1 MAVLIVEPHD
11 GYATWLATN
20 ALSGLTD
27 RVVRAADPDE
37 AMAAV
42 AAEGRDVLAAIF
54 GPSIADR
61 DALALAGALQQGTP
75 DISVVVIRRQESGE
89 LIRQAL
95 RVGIKDVLSST
106 SDETAIRTA
115 AARAIEIAR
124 TLRGRLGGGAPTDPA
139 GGRALGKIVTVFFSS
154 KGGCGKTFLSTN
166 LAVALSQGGAEVALV
181 DLDLHFG
188 DVAIMLHLF
197 PSHTIYDATQNPA
210 LDAMTLKSFLTHHDS
225 GIWTLVAPTE
235 PTAADTINPGA
246 IGTILRLLRTAF
258 DYVVIDTPPAFSEP
272 VLAAFDES
280 DWLVMLAT
288 LDVPSVKNLRLT
300 LQTMEL
306 LHFPKSRIRVVV
318 NRADSK
324 VGLRLPDVE
333 KLLSSPVDTTIPSSR
348 SVPLSVNKGS
358 PIMLEEPKGSVAES
372 IRRVAAQLTDRAA
385 TGRTKQR
392 QRRSLFARS

>member
-11 GYATWLATN
+11 GYATWLAN

-37 AMAAV
+37 GMAAV
-42 AAEGRDVLAAIF
+42 AAEGQDVLAAIF
-54 GPSIADR
+54 GPSLSDR

-75 DISVVVIRRQESGE
+75 DVSVLLIRRQESGE

-95 RVGIKDVLSST
+95 RVGVKDVLSSV
-106 SDETAIRTA
+106 SDENAIRGA

-124 TLRGRLGGGAPTDPA
+124 TLRGRLGGGAPTDGA
-139 GGRALGKIVTVFFSS
+139 GRPPGRVVTVFSS

-166 LAVALSQGGAEVALV
+166 LAVALGRTGAEVALV

-197 PSHTIYDATQNPA
+197 PSHTIYDATQSPE
-210 LDAMTLKSFLTHHDS
+210 LDAMTVKSFLTHHDS

-235 PTAADTINPGA
+235 PTVADTISPS
-246 IGTILRLLRTAF
+246 TITNILKLLRSAF

-272 VLAAFDES
+272 VLGAFDES
-280 DWLVMLAT
+280 DALVMLAT
-288 LDVPSVKNLRLT
+288 LDVPSIKNLKLT

-306 LHFPKSRIRVVV
+306 LHFPKNRIRVVV

-333 KLLSSPVDTTIPSSR
+333 KLLSAPVDATIPSSR

-358 PIMLEEPKGSVAES
+358 PIMLEEPKGPVAES
-372 IRRVAAQLTDRAA
+372 VRRVAALVTEPEPASRA
-385 TGRTKQR
+385 KQK

>member
-1 MAVLIVEPHD
+1 VAVLIVEPHD
-11 GYATWLATN
+11 GYATWLVN

-27 RVVRAADPDE
+27 RVVRTHDPDE

-54 GPSIADR
+54 GPSLSDR

-75 DISVVVIRRQESGE
+75 DVLVLLIRRQESGE

-95 RVGIKDVLSST
+95 RVGVMDVLSSA
-106 SDETAIRTA
+106 SDEA
-115 AARAIEIAR
+115 AVRGAAGRALEIAR
-124 TLRGRLGGGAPTDPA
+124 TLRGRLGNGSAPTDP
-139 GGRALGKIVTVFFSS
+139 GEGRSPGRIVTVFSS

-166 LAVALSQGGAEVALV
+166 LAVALSRNGAEVALV

-197 PSHTIYDATQNPA
+197 PSHTIYDAAQSPGQDA
-210 LDAMTLKSFLTHHDS
+210 LTLKSFLTRHDPS

-235 PTAADTINPGA
+235 PTVADTINPGA
-246 IGTILRLLRTAF
+246 IGGILKLLRTAF

-272 VLAAFDES
+272 VLGAFDES

-288 LDVPSVKNLRLT
+288 LDVPSIKNLKLT

-306 LHFPKSRIRVVV
+306 LHFPKNRIRVVV

-333 KLLSSPVDTTIPSSR
+333 KLLSSSVDATIPSSR

-358 PIMLEEPKGSVAES
+358 PIMLEEPKGPVAES
-372 IRRVAAQLTDRAA
+372 IRRVAALVAEGQPPS
-385 TGRTKQR
+385 RTKK

>member
-11 GYATWLATN
+11 GYATWLAN

-27 RVVRAADPDE
+27 RVVRAADADE
-37 AMAAV
+37 GMAAV
-42 AAEGRDVLAAIF
+42 AAEGQDVLAAIF
-54 GPSIADR
+54 GPSLSDR
-61 DALALAGALQQGTP
+61 EAIALADALQQGTP
-75 DISVVVIRRQESGE
+75 DVSVLLIRRQESGE

-95 RVGIKDVLSST
+95 RVGVKNVLSSA
-106 SDETAIRTA
+106 SDENAIRGE

-124 TLRGRLGGGAPTDPA
+124 TLRGRLGGGAPTDGAARAPA
-139 GGRALGKIVTVFFSS
+139 RVITVFSS

-166 LAVALSQGGAEVALV
+166 LAVALGRNGAEVALV

-197 PSHTIYDATQNPA
+197 PSHTIYDATQSPE
-210 LDAMTLKSFLTHHDS
+210 LDALTVKSFLTHHDS

-235 PTAADTINPGA
+235 PTVADTISPS
-246 IGTILRLLRTAF
+246 TITNILKLLRSAF

-272 VLAAFDES
+272 VLGAFDES
-280 DWLVMLAT
+280 DVLVMLAT
-288 LDVPSVKNLRLT
+288 LDVPSIKNLKLT

-306 LHFPKSRIRVVV
+306 LHFPKNRIRVVV

-333 KLLSSPVDTTIPSSR
+333 KLLSAPVNATIPSSR

-358 PIMLEEPKGSVAES
+358 PIMLEEPKGPVAES
-372 IRRVAAQLTDRAA
+372 IRRVAALVTEPEPASRA
-385 TGRTKQR
+385 RHK
-392 QRRSLFARS
+392 QRRSLFARY

>member
-11 GYATWLATN
+11 GYATWLAN

-37 AMAAV
+37 GMAAV
-42 AAEGRDVLAAIF
+42 AAEGQDVLAAIF
-54 GPSIADR
+54 GPSLSDR

-75 DISVVVIRRQESGE
+75 DVSVLLIRRQESGE

-95 RVGIKDVLSST
+95 RVGVKDVLSSV
-106 SDETAIRTA
+106 SDENAIRGA
-115 AARAIEIAR
+115 VARAIEIAR
-124 TLRGRLGGGAPTDPA
+124 TLRGRLGGGAPTDGA
-139 GGRALGKIVTVFFSS
+139 GRPPGRVVTVFSS

-166 LAVALSQGGAEVALV
+166 LAVALGRNGAEVALV

-197 PSHTIYDATQNPA
+197 PSHTIYDATQSPE
-210 LDAMTLKSFLTHHDS
+210 LDALTVKSFLTHHDS

-235 PTAADTINPGA
+235 PTVADTISPS
-246 IGTILRLLRTAF
+246 TITNILKLLRSAF

-272 VLAAFDES
+272 VLGAFDES
-280 DWLVMLAT
+280 DALVMLAT
-288 LDVPSVKNLRLT
+288 LDVPSIKNLRLT

-333 KLLSSPVDTTIPSSR
+333 KLLSAPVDATIPSSR

-358 PIMLEEPKGSVAES
+358 PIMLEEPKGPVAES
-372 IRRVAAQLTDRAA
+372 VRRVAALVTEPEPASRA
-385 TGRTKQR
+385 KQK

>member
-11 GYATWLATN
+11 GYATWLAN

-37 AMAAV
+37 GMAAV

-54 GPSIADR
+54 GPSLSDR

-75 DISVVVIRRQESGE
+75 DVSVLLIRRQESGE

-95 RVGIKDVLSST
+95 RVGVKDVLSSA
-106 SDETAIRTA
+106 SDENAVRGA

-124 TLRGRLGGGAPTDPA
+124 TLRGRLGGGAPTDPG
-139 GGRALGKIVTVFFSS
+139 GGRHPGRVVTVFSS

-166 LAVALSQGGAEVALV
+166 LAVALSRSGAEVALV

-197 PSHTIYDATQNPA
+197 PSHTIYDAAQGSG
-210 LDAMTLKSFLTHHDS
+210 LDALTLKSFLTHHDA

-235 PTAADTINPGA
+235 PTVADTINPGA
-246 IGTILRLLRTAF
+246 IANILKLLRSAF

-272 VLAAFDES
+272 VLGAFDES

-288 LDVPSVKNLRLT
+288 LDVPSIKNLKLT

-306 LHFPKSRIRVVV
+306 LHFPKNRMRVVI
-318 NRADSK
+318 NRSDSK

-333 KLLSSPVDTTIPSSR
+333 KLLSAPVDATIPSSR

-358 PIMLEEPKGSVAES
+358 PIMLEEPKGPVAES
-372 IRRVAAQLTDRAA
+372 IRRIAALVAESEP
-385 TGRTKQR
+385 GSRTKQK

>member
-1 MAVLIVEPHD
+1 VAVLIVEPHD
-11 GYATWLATN
+11 GYATWLVN

-27 RVVRAADPDE
+27 RVVRANDPDE

-42 AAEGRDVLAAIF
+42 AAEGRDVLVAIF
-54 GPSIADR
+54 GPSLSDR

-75 DISVVVIRRQESGE
+75 DVLVLLIRRQESGE
-89 LIRQAL
+89 LLRQAI
-95 RVGIKDVLSST
+95 RVGVKDILSSA
-106 SDETAIRTA
+106 SDETAVRGA
-115 AARAIEIAR
+115 ATKALEIAR
-124 TLRGRLGGGAPTDPA
+124 TLRGRLGNGGTPIDP
-139 GGRALGKIVTVFFSS
+139 GEGRSPGRVVTVFSS

-372 IRRVAAQLTDRAA
+372 IRRVAAQLTDRET
-385 TGRTKQR
+385 TGRAKQK

>member
-11 GYATWLATN
+11 GYGTWLAN

-37 AMAAV
+37 AMAAL
-42 AAEGRDVLAAIF
+42 AAEGSDVLAAIF
-54 GPSIADR
+54 GPSLADR

-75 DISVVVIRRQESGE
+75 DVSVLLIRRQESGE

-95 RVGIKDVLSST
+95 RVGIKDVLSSA
-106 SDETAIRTA
+106 SDETAVRTA
-115 AARAIEIAR
+115 AARALEIAR
-124 TLRGRLGGGAPTDPA
+124 TLRGRLGGAAPTDP
-139 GGRALGKIVTVFFSS
+139 GEGRSPGRVITVFSS

-166 LAVALSQGGAEVALV
+166 LAVALSRSGAEVALV

-197 PSHTIYDATQNPA
+197 PSHTIYDAAENPG
-210 LDAMTLKSFLTHHDS
+210 LDALSLKSLLTRHDS
-225 GIWTLVAPTE
+225 GVWTLVAPTE
-235 PTAADTINPGA
+235 PTIADTINPGA
-246 IGTILRLLRTAF
+246 IGSILKLLRSAF

-288 LDVPSVKNLRLT
+288 LDVPSIKNLRLT

-306 LHFPKSRIRVVV
+306 LHFPKSRIRVVI

-324 VGLRLPDVE
+324 VGLRMPDVE

-348 SVPLSVNKGS
+348 SVPLSVNKGN
-358 PIMLEEPKGSVAES
+358 PIMLEEPKGPVAES
-372 IRRVAAQLTDRAA
+372 IRRVAAQLTEPQI
-385 TGRTKQR
+385 GRTKQK

>member
-1 MAVLIVEPHD
+1 VAVLIVEPHD
-11 GYATWLATN
+11 GYATWLVN
-20 ALSGLTD
+20 ALTGLTD
-27 RVVRAADPDE
+27 RVVRANDPDE

-54 GPSIADR
+54 GPSLSDR

-75 DISVVVIRRQESGE
+75 DVLVLLIRRQESGE

-95 RVGIKDVLSST
+95 RVGIMDVLSSA
-106 SDETAIRTA
+106 SDETAVRGA
-115 AARAIEIAR
+115 AGRALEIAR
-124 TLRGRLGGGAPTDPA
+124 TLRGRLGNGSAPTDP
-139 GGRALGKIVTVFFSS
+139 GEGRSPGRIVTVFSS

-166 LAVALSQGGAEVALV
+166 LAVALSRNGAEVALV

-197 PSHTIYDATQNPA
+197 PSHTIYDAAQSPGQDA
-210 LDAMTLKSFLTHHDS
+210 LTLKSFLTRHDPS

-235 PTAADTINPGA
+235 PTVADTINPGA
-246 IGTILRLLRTAF
+246 IGGILRLLRSAF

-272 VLAAFDES
+272 VLGAFDES

-288 LDVPSVKNLRLT
+288 LDVPSIKNLKLT

-306 LHFPKSRIRVVV
+306 LHFPKNRIRVVV

-333 KLLSSPVDTTIPSSR
+333 KLLSSSVDATIPSSR

-358 PIMLEEPKGSVAES
+358 PIMLEEPKGPVAES
-372 IRRVAAQLTDRAA
+372 IRRVAALVAEGQPPS
-385 TGRTKQR
+385 RTKK

>member
-11 GYATWLATN
+11 GYATWLAN

-37 AMAAV
+37 GMAAV
-42 AAEGRDVLAAIF
+42 AAEGQDVLAAIF
-54 GPSIADR
+54 GPSLSDR

-75 DISVVVIRRQESGE
+75 DVSVLLIRRQESGE

-95 RVGIKDVLSST
+95 RVGVKDVLSSV
-106 SDETAIRTA
+106 SDENAIRGA

-124 TLRGRLGGGAPTDPA
+124 TLRGRLGGGAPTDGA
-139 GGRALGKIVTVFFSS
+139 GRPPGRVVTVFSS

-166 LAVALSQGGAEVALV
+166 LAVALGRTGAEVALV

-197 PSHTIYDATQNPA
+197 PSHTIYDATQSPE
-210 LDAMTLKSFLTHHDS
+210 LDALTVKSFLTHHDS

-235 PTAADTINPGA
+235 PTVADTISPS
-246 IGTILRLLRTAF
+246 TITNILKLLRSAF

-272 VLAAFDES
+272 VLGAFDES
-280 DWLVMLAT
+280 DALVMLAT
-288 LDVPSVKNLRLT
+288 LDVPSIKNLKLT

-333 KLLSSPVDTTIPSSR
+333 KLLSAPVDATIPSSR

-358 PIMLEEPKGSVAES
+358 PIMLEEPKGPVAES
-372 IRRVAAQLTDRAA
+372 VRRVAALVTEPEPASRA
-385 TGRTKQR
+385 KQK

>member
-11 GYATWLATN
+11 GYATWLAN

-27 RVVRAADPDE
+27 RVVRAADADE
-37 AMAAV
+37 GMAAV
-42 AAEGRDVLAAIF
+42 AAEGQDVLAAIF
-54 GPSIADR
+54 GPSLSDR
-61 DALALAGALQQGTP
+61 EAITLAGALQQGTP
-75 DISVVVIRRQESGE
+75 DVSVLLIRRQESGE

-95 RVGIKDVLSST
+95 RVGVKNVLSSA
-106 SDETAIRTA
+106 SDENAIRGE

-124 TLRGRLGGGAPTDPA
+124 TLRGRLGGGAPTDGAARAPA
-139 GGRALGKIVTVFFSS
+139 RVITVFSS

-166 LAVALSQGGAEVALV
+166 LAVALGRNGAEVALV

-197 PSHTIYDATQNPA
+197 PSHTIYDATQSPE
-210 LDAMTLKSFLTHHDS
+210 LDALTVKSFLTHHDS

-235 PTAADTINPGA
+235 PTVADTISPS
-246 IGTILRLLRTAF
+246 TITNILKLLRSAF

-272 VLAAFDES
+272 VLGAFDES
-280 DWLVMLAT
+280 DVLVMLAT
-288 LDVPSVKNLRLT
+288 LDVPSIKNLKLT

-306 LHFPKSRIRVVV
+306 LHFPKNRIRVVV

-333 KLLSSPVDTTIPSSR
+333 KLLSAPVNATIPSSR

-358 PIMLEEPKGSVAES
+358 PIMLEEPKGPVAES
-372 IRRVAAQLTDRAA
+372 IRRVAALATEPEPASRA
-385 TGRTKQR
+385 RHK

>member
-11 GYATWLATN
+11 GYATWLVN
-20 ALSGLTD
+20 ALTGLTD
-27 RVVRAADPDE
+27 RVVRANDPDE

-54 GPSIADR
+54 GPSLSDR

-75 DISVVVIRRQESGE
+75 DVSVLLIRRQESGE

-95 RVGIKDVLSST
+95 NVGIKGVLSSA
-106 SDETAIRTA
+106 SDETAVRA
-115 AARAIEIAR
+115 AAGRALEIAR
-124 TLRGRLGGGAPTDPA
+124 TLRGRLGNGSAPTDP
-139 GGRALGKIVTVFFSS
+139 GEGRSPGRIVTVFSS

-166 LAVALSQGGAEVALV
+166 LAVALSRNGAEVALV

-197 PSHTIYDATQNPA
+197 PSHTIYDAAQSPGQDA
-210 LDAMTLKSFLTHHDS
+210 LTLKSFLTRHDPS

-235 PTAADTINPGA
+235 PTVADTINPGA
-246 IGTILRLLRTAF
+246 IGGILKLLRTAF

-272 VLAAFDES
+272 VLGAFDES

-288 LDVPSVKNLRLT
+288 LDVPSIKNLKLT

-306 LHFPKSRIRVVV
+306 LHFPTNRIRVVV

-333 KLLSSPVDTTIPSSR
+333 KLLSSSVDATIPSSR

-358 PIMLEEPKGSVAES
+358 PIMLEEPKGPVAES
-372 IRRVAAQLTDRAA
+372 IRRVAALVAEGQPPS
-385 TGRTKQR
+385 RTKK

>member
-11 GYATWLATN
+11 GYGTWLAN

-37 AMAAV
+37 AMAAL
-42 AAEGRDVLAAIF
+42 AAEGSDVLAAIF
-54 GPSIADR
+54 GPSLADR

-75 DISVVVIRRQESGE
+75 DVSVLLIRRQESGE

-95 RVGIKDVLSST
+95 RVGIKDVLSSA
-106 SDETAIRTA
+106 SDEAAVRTA
-115 AARAIEIAR
+115 AARALEIAR
-124 TLRGRLGGGAPTDPA
+124 TLRGRLGGAAPTDP
-139 GGRALGKIVTVFFSS
+139 GEGRSPGRVITVFSS

-166 LAVALSQGGAEVALV
+166 LAVALSRSGAEVALV

-197 PSHTIYDATQNPA
+197 PSHTIYDAAENPG
-210 LDAMTLKSFLTHHDS
+210 LDALSLKSLLTRHDS
-225 GIWTLVAPTE
+225 GVWTLVAPTE
-235 PTAADTINPGA
+235 PTIADTINPGA
-246 IGTILRLLRTAF
+246 IGSILKLLRSAF

-288 LDVPSVKNLRLT
+288 LDVPSIKNLRLT

-306 LHFPKSRIRVVV
+306 LHFPKSRIRVVI

-358 PIMLEEPKGSVAES
+358 PIMLEEPKGPVADS
-372 IRRVAAQLTDRAA
+372 IRRVAALLTDPQP
-385 TGRTKQR
+385 GRSKQK

>member
-11 GYATWLATN
+11 GYATWLAN

-42 AAEGRDVLAAIF
+42 AAEGRDVLAAIL
-54 GPSIADR
+54 GPSLTDR
-61 DALALAGALQQGTP
+61 NALALAGALQQGTP
-75 DISVVVIRRQESGE
+75 DVSVLLIRRQESGE

-95 RVGIKDVLSST
+95 KVGVKDVLSSA
-106 SDETAIRTA
+106 SDENAVRA
-115 AARAIEIAR
+115 GAARAIEIAR
-124 TLRGRLGGGAPTDPA
+124 TLRGRLGGGAPTDN
-139 GGRALGKIVTVFFSS
+139 GGRAPGRVVTVFSS

-166 LAVALSQGGAEVALV
+166 LAVALGRTGAEVALV

-197 PSHTIYDATQNPA
+197 PSHTIYDASQNPA
-210 LDAMTLKSFLTHHDS
+210 LDALSMKSFLTRHDS

-235 PTAADTINPGA
+235 PTIADTINPA
-246 IGTILRLLRTAF
+246 TIASILKLLRSAF

-272 VLAAFDES
+272 VLGAFDES

-288 LDVPSVKNLRLT
+288 LDVPSIKNLKLT

-306 LHFPKSRIRVVV
+306 LHFPKNRMRVVI

-333 KLLSSPVDTTIPSSR
+333 KLLSSSVDATIPSSR

-358 PIMLEEPKGSVAES
+358 PIMLEEPKGPVAES
-372 IRRVAAQLTDRAA
+372 IRRIAALVAESQAPS
-385 TGRTKQR
+385 RTAKQK

>member
-11 GYATWLATN
+11 GYATWLAN

-37 AMAAV
+37 GMAAV
-42 AAEGRDVLAAIF
+42 AAEGQDVLAAIF
-54 GPSIADR
+54 GPSLSDR

-75 DISVVVIRRQESGE
+75 DVSVLLIRRQESGE

-95 RVGIKDVLSST
+95 RVGVKDVLSSV
-106 SDETAIRTA
+106 SDENAIRGA
-115 AARAIEIAR
+115 VARAIEIAR
-124 TLRGRLGGGAPTDPA
+124 TLRGRLGGGAPTDGA
-139 GGRALGKIVTVFFSS
+139 GRPPGRVVTVFSS

-166 LAVALSQGGAEVALV
+166 LAVALGRNGAEVALV

-197 PSHTIYDATQNPA
+197 PSHTIYDATQSPE
-210 LDAMTLKSFLTHHDS
+210 LDALTVKSFLTHHDS

-235 PTAADTINPGA
+235 PTVADTISPS
-246 IGTILRLLRTAF
+246 TITNILKLLRSAF

-272 VLAAFDES
+272 VLGAFDES
-280 DWLVMLAT
+280 DALVMLAT
-288 LDVPSVKNLRLT
+288 LDVPSIKNLKLT

-306 LHFPKSRIRVVV
+306 LHFPKNRIRVVV

-333 KLLSSPVDTTIPSSR
+333 KLLSAPVDATIPSSR

-358 PIMLEEPKGSVAES
+358 PIMLEEPKGPVAES
-372 IRRVAAQLTDRAA
+372 VRRVAALVTEPEPASRA
-385 TGRTKQR
+385 KQK